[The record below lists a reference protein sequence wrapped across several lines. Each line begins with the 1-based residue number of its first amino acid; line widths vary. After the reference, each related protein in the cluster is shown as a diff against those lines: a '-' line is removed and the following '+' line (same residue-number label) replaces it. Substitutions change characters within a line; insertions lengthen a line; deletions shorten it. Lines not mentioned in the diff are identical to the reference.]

1 MFFSLNRKQIKRAMI
16 LVAGNEGAF
25 KDEHPAYIALPTIDE
40 YAAGLREA
48 RILSERGNVLG
59 TIPSIEAFKL

>member
-25 KDEHPAYIALPTIDE
+25 KDSYAVCSHLDAMIAQAVPA
-40 YAAGLREA
+40 
-48 RILSERGNVLG
+48 
-59 TIPSIEAFKL
+59 